1 MHHASATA
9 AHHHS
14 VNLRTARRRQV
25 SAAAGCAAAFALT
38 AAIVLYDHR
47 LPVGPDAAL
56 HRWVVQHRSPD
67 LTAIARVV
75 TSSGGPFAY
84 LVAGAGGFLA
94 ATRARAPRWAGALV
108 GAAVLAAG
116 QAVRFALASAI
127 VRPRPPIADRI
138 TAASGYAFPS
148 GHSTTTALAAA
159 ILCIGLAPL
168 GLGGG
173 LSARVRVAGS
183 AAALA
188 WAFAVGLSRVYRG
201 VHWPTDVLAGWLLA
215 AALTLTAAAALRPRH
230 QPAAA

>member
-1 MHHASATA
+1 MLH
-9 AHHHS
+9 
-14 VNLRTARRRQV
+14 
-25 SAAAGCAAAFALT
+25 
-38 AAIVLYDHR
+38 DHR

-67 LTAIARVV
+67 LTAIARAV

-84 LVAGAGGFLA
+84 LVAGAGGFVA
-94 ATRARAPRWAGALV
+94 ATRARAPRWAGVLV
-108 GAAVLAAG
+108 GAAVLAGG

-127 VRPRPPIADRI
+127 ARPRPPIADRI

-159 ILCIGLAPL
+159 ILCIGLAPFGLAPL
-168 GLGGG
+168 GSGGSG
-173 LSARVRVAGS
+173 LPAQVRVAGS

-188 WAFAVGLSRVYRG
+188 WALSVGLSRVYLG

-215 AALTLTAAAALRPRH
+215 AALSLPAAAALRARD
-230 QPAAA
+230 QPVAA